1 MRALRWFRIYRL
13 LLWAAWRAE
22 MQYRANLFVNVL
34 GGLCYQAAG
43 LVFIWTVLDRF
54 GNLGGWTLGEIV
66 FLYGLRLAAHGVW
79 IVPGHQLIFVDQV
92 VVEGEYERYLVR
104 PAPPLL
110 QLLTRRFRPIALG
123 DLAGGLALLAI
134 AGTQVPIDWSIL
146 AVIFLVLAV
155 IGGAMVEA
163 STQLAASALVFRL
176 LKTMP
181 IKMLIDGIYNEFGNY
196 PMKVFGPVARFG
208 LTFIFPLAFVSYL
221 PSAVLLNRA
230 GELSVPAVVAWLSPL
245 VGLVLLF
252 LSYRFWCR
260 QSRHFQSSGH

>member
-1 MRALRWFRIYRL
+1 MRWFRIYRL
-13 LLWAAWRAE
+13 LLGAAWRAE
-22 MQYRANLFVNVL
+22 MQYRGNLLMNVL
-34 GGLCYQAAG
+34 GGLCYQGAG
-43 LVFIWTVLDRF
+43 LAFIWAVLDRF

-79 IVPGHQLIFVDQV
+79 VVPGHQLIFVDQV

-134 AGTQVPIDWSIL
+134 AGTQVPVDWSVPAVAFLIL
-146 AVIFLVLAV
+146 AVF
-155 IGGAMVEA
+155 GGAMVEA
-163 STQLAASALVFRL
+163 SAQLTASALVFRL

-181 IKMLIDGIYNEFGNY
+181 IKMLIDGLFNEFGNY
-196 PMKVFGPVARFG
+196 PMKIFGPAARFG
-208 LTFIFPLAFVSYL
+208 LTFVFPLAFVAYF
-221 PSAVLLNRA
+221 PSTALLNRT
-230 GELSVPAVVAWLSPL
+230 GELSVPSAVAWFSPL
-245 VGLVLLF
+245 VGFVLLF
-252 LSYRFWCR
+252 LAYRFWCR